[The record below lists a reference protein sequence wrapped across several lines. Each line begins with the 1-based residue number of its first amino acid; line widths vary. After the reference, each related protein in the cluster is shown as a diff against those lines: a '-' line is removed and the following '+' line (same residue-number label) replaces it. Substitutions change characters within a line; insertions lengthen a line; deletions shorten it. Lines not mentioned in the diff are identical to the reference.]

1 MFLLIIFPH
10 TLHIEQFGNGERFQ
24 LEYSLCPL
32 VHTDEHDPYL
42 FTYLLCFS
50 TCDEG
55 GCIIETGLNAIL
67 VEYQ

>member
-32 VHTDEHDPYL
+32 VHTDEHDPICCVFQHVMRGAASLKQGLMQYL
-42 FTYLLCFS
+42 
-50 TCDEG
+50 
-55 GCIIETGLNAIL
+55 
-67 VEYQ
+67 